1 MATWVTPFSG
11 TSTLRGLAI
20 LSFVGRLSFPVA
32 DLGIGKKWGDRGG
45 GGGGG
50 RGRVEEEGEA
60 GVSTNFSA
68 GSSTIAPVT
77 LSAPP

>member
-1 MATWVTPFSG
+1 MATWVG

-32 DLGIGKKWGDRGG
+32 ESVLFLKKWGDRGG